1 VKKTVMVR
9 ILDRDYLIRSDDGE
23 DQVRKVA
30 DLVNERFQQVKE
42 HADGMTEKKI
52 AILAAFD
59 IAGDYLHL
67 AKEHDALRAELQ
79 SRLRALNDQIDSTV
93 GSGSFL

>member
-1 VKKTVMVR
+1 VKNTVTVKV
-9 ILDRDYLIRSDDGE
+9 LDRDYIIRSEDNE

-30 DLVNERFQQVKE
+30 DLVNKKFQRIKE

-59 IAGDYLHL
+59 IAGEYLHL
-67 AKEHDALRAELQ
+67 VKEHDALRSELQ
-79 SRLRALNDQIDSTV
+79 ARLKALNDQIDSTV
-93 GSGSFL
+93 GSV

>member
-1 VKKTVMVR
+1 MKQTVMVK

-23 DQVRKVA
+23 EQVHKVA
-30 DLVNERFQQVKE
+30 DLVNERFQQIKE

-67 AKEHDALRAELQ
+67 TTKYDALRAEMQ
-79 SRLRALNDQIDSTV
+79 NRLRALNDQIDSAV
-93 GSGSFL
+93 DSV

>member
-1 VKKTVMVR
+1 MKNTVTVKV
-9 ILDRDYLIRSDDGE
+9 LDRDYMIRSEDGE

-30 DLVNERFQQVKE
+30 DLVNEKFQRIKE

-67 AKEHDALRAELQ
+67 VREHDALRSELQ
-79 SRLRALNDQIDSTV
+79 ARLKALNDQIDSTV
-93 GSGSFL
+93 GSV